1 MVVNEN
7 FYFFKNIKNNN
18 NAFHIYMILCISCY
32 FYLSN
37 KFVEFEIIFLDLKI
51 IFVFSNQQQQKSGSF
66 DV

>member
-1 MVVNEN
+1 
-7 FYFFKNIKNNN
+7 
-18 NAFHIYMILCISCY
+18 MILCISCY

-51 IFVFSNQQQQKSGSF
+51 IFLFSNQQQQQQKCGSS